1 MVVEVISAK
10 STRFFELQKGKSYKD
25 RKGLKIN
32 NNNSNIPV
40 KSLLIDTNTLL
51 RKLDRLKT
59 ELTGIFLGVYGSK
72 DTENCHYEDVVYY
85 YTLDKIDLT
94 ILEGAVETTLN
105 KLARGIVLDVQL
117 DRYTHLINILPPDL
131 LVDVTLR
138 GVSEDYKDIKLT
150 MTLEDYK
157 KYVRLHGMFKE
168 LDDLVSQYTVVRDE
182 LNYTGVASK
191 AVYSVSKGYT
201 GCYSMKATIHTN
213 DGYHMKQ
220 AIAGLE
226 YFVESN
232 NITVIHTTIEGKEY
246 TAEYVIPQDKLGE
259 MEEEIKV
266 LLNKPQQARTQLIM
280 TLELLDDMN
289 KFETGYI
296 KKV

>member
-59 ELTGIFLGVYGSK
+59 ELMEIFLGVYGSK
-72 DTENCHYEDVVYY
+72 DTESCHYEDVVYY

-150 MTLEDYK
+150 LTLEEYK
-157 KYVRLHGMFKE
+157 KYVRLHGIFKE
-168 LDDLVSQYTVVRDE
+168 LDDLVSQYTVVKDE
-182 LNYTGVASK
+182 LDYTGVSSK

-232 NITVIHTTIEGKEY
+232 NITVIHTTLEGKEY

-259 MEEEIKV
+259 IEEEIKV
-266 LLNKPQQARTQLIM
+266 LLNKQQQARTQLIM
-280 TLELLDDMN
+280 TLELLDDMD